1 MAASYRV
8 ALTFSRIFPLLF
20 FLFLLFFPLSPAMA
34 ACPPGLAPSAAS
46 RSLSHAIGRLNR
58 FFDRMQ
64 GSPSFNYDRMLYL
77 VDQLDRREKVWSQC
91 TRGAAPS
98 GEQSLI
104 EDRIAALKGEI
115 VRSRSLPAGEAPTP
129 REAIASARRIL
140 SRILVAASLPR
151 SSPEVPSPAPPSPL
165 VSRPILLLV
174 VLFLLGGGVL
184 LFFGLR
190 LLGRK
195 GQKGEEAPLLES
207 FRQMGTQWRESVTVR
222 STLLEAMKSRIG
234 QGKTFVRIRA
244 QLYLR
249 DEEKQEWKLADEISQ
264 DEGGFLRSFGDE
276 EETVV
281 PLARVE
287 EVALGEGEIRTRL
300 VVPVGDDGDPVALV
314 VVDALTSPAIVSG
327 APDPSG
333 LLTMENFKERL
344 FEIAHRRSAPVSIL
358 SFAFDAPEGQG
369 ILERRGEEAEGLR
382 SFVVREA
389 IRLIGPGTVLFGEP
403 PGTFHAILTGKEEQ
417 RAWEI
422 VSALSEGLGPS
433 GGGGGS
439 ETLER
444 PWFRRTLVA
453 RTRWGSPEGS
463 GLDAVLARL
472 GANMKKLRDNP
483 AIRTVNDA

>member
-1 MAASYRV
+1 
-8 ALTFSRIFPLLF
+8 
-20 FLFLLFFPLSPAMA
+20 MA
-34 ACPPGLAPSAAS
+34 ACPPGLTPSAAS

-77 VDQLDRREKVWSQC
+77 VDQLDRREKLWSQC
-91 TRGAAPS
+91 ARGAAHS

-140 SRILVAASLPR
+140 SRIPVAASLPR
-151 SSPEVPSPAPPSPL
+151 SSPAAPPSPAPSPFF
-165 VSRPILLLV
+165 SRPLLLFL
-174 VLFLLGGGVL
+174 VLFLVLFLAGGGVL

-190 LLGRK
+190 LLGGK
-195 GQKGEEAPLLES
+195 GQKGEEAPLMES
-207 FRQMGTQWRESVTVR
+207 FRRMGARWRESATVR
-222 STLLEAMKSRIG
+222 SELLDAMKSRIG

-249 DEEKQEWKLADEISQ
+249 DEEKQEWRLADEISQ
-264 DEGGFLRSFGDE
+264 DEGGFLRSFGDGE
-276 EETVV
+276 EPVIPE
-281 PLARVE
+281 ASFE
-287 EVALGEGEIRTRL
+287 EMALGEGETRSRL
-300 VVPVGDDGDPVALV
+300 VVPLGDEGSPSALL
-314 VVDALTSPAIVSG
+314 VVDALTSPAVVSG
-327 APDPSG
+327 TSDPSG
-333 LLTMENFKERL
+333 LLTLENFKERL
-344 FEIAHRRSAPVSIL
+344 FEIAHRPSAPVSIL
-358 SFAFDAPEGQG
+358 SFAFDAPEGEG
-369 ILERRGEEAEGLR
+369 IIEQTGDEGLALR

-389 IRLIGPGTVLFGEP
+389 TRLIGPGALLFGEP
-403 PGTFHAILTGKEEQ
+403 PGTFHAILSGKEEK

-422 VSALSEGLGPS
+422 VSALAEGVGPS

-439 ETLER
+439 GTLER
-444 PWFRRTLVA
+444 PWFRRIVVA
-453 RTRWGSPEGS
+453 RTRWGAPDVK
-463 GLDAVLARL
+463 GLDAFLGRL

>member
-1 MAASYRV
+1 
-8 ALTFSRIFPLLF
+8 
-20 FLFLLFFPLSPAMA
+20 MA
-34 ACPPGLAPSAAS
+34 ACPPGLTPFAAS
-46 RSLSHAIGRLNR
+46 RSLSLAIGRLNR

-77 VDQLDRREKVWSQC
+77 VDQLDRREKLWSQC
-91 TRGAAPS
+91 ARGAAHS

-104 EDRIAALKGEI
+104 EGRIAALKGEI

-140 SRILVAASLPR
+140 SRIPVAASLPR
-151 SSPEVPSPAPPSPL
+151 SSPAAPPPPAPSPFF
-165 VSRPILLLV
+165 SRPLLLFV
-174 VLFLLGGGVL
+174 VLFLAGGGIL

-190 LLGRK
+190 LLGGK
-195 GQKGEEAPLLES
+195 GKKGEEAPLMES
-207 FRQMGTQWRESVTVR
+207 FRRMGARWRESATVR
-222 STLLEAMKSRIG
+222 SELLEAMKSRIG

-264 DEGGFLRSFGDE
+264 DEGGFLRSFGEEDE
-276 EETVV
+276 PIVFGES
-281 PLARVE
+281 VE

-333 LLTMENFKERL
+333 LLTLENFKERL